1 MEVVEIERD
10 LLEQANNVA
19 TLGECFAWMQRCD
32 ECTKRLEERSRV
44 KFPRLSIGNKQ
55 SLVTRIARLEGAKI

>member
-19 TLGECFAWMQRCD
+19 LGEFFA
-32 ECTKRLEERSRV
+32 
-44 KFPRLSIGNKQ
+44 
-55 SLVTRIARLEGAKI
+55 